1 MDIDIN
7 KEMAADK
14 DQLEMFPKPKIKWFP
29 ALIED
34 EDTGKLYW
42 GDTDTP
48 IVAIWELHEALDY
61 LQRITF
67 DQGHEAMKKL
77 LEATGLRVELHDT
90 EFVILEDK
98 DEEDGH
104 ELC

>member
-1 MDIDIN
+1 MGTDIN
-7 KEMAADK
+7 KEIAEETAAEAVNK
-14 DQLEMFPKPKIKWFP
+14 DQLDIFPKPKIKWEP

-34 EDTGKLYW
+34 EDTGKLFW

-48 IVAIWELHEALDY
+48 IVAIWELHDALDY

-67 DQGHEAMKKL
+67 DKGHKFMKKL
-77 LEATGLRVELHDT
+77 LEATGLKVVLYDK

-98 DEEDGH
+98 E
-104 ELC
+104 